1 MDELCLSVKALGFS
15 ERIDTVLSSAI
26 EPPDSE
32 SVATTVNGL
41 KGLGAFNEDESMTA
55 LGHTLAKLP
64 LEPRIGKMLV
74 LGAVFGVLG
83 PCLTIAA
90 TISTRDP
97 FLRPLHRRD
106 EADAARRFFA
116 EESQSDHLM
125 YVRAYRAWDSA
136 SMDGRDREMD
146 FCDRHFI
153 SRNAMMNVR
162 RTRDQLRGESGLDK

>member
-74 LGAVFGVLG
+74 LGAVFGVLFG
-83 PCLTIAA
+83 IGGLVAIVVTYYCCFRKKTVSWVTLGSILIP
-90 TISTRDP
+90 TIS
-97 FLRPLHRRD
+97 
-106 EADAARRFFA
+106 
-116 EESQSDHLM
+116 
-125 YVRAYRAWDSA
+125 Y
-136 SMDGRDREMD
+136 
-146 FCDRHFI
+146 
-153 SRNAMMNVR
+153 
-162 RTRDQLRGESGLDK
+162 